1 LREDESIPGGYV
13 RVSLTR
19 AHVLIELTTHVRI
32 RTRVPRAI
40 QGATQPISIIS
51 PARFPLLTQL
61 YGLYKQ
67 ATVGDNNTDRPG
79 AFNFKAKYK
88 WDAWDKL
95 KGKSQE
101 EAEQEYIA
109 LVQTLSDKYN

>member
-1 LREDESIPGGYV
+1 MPSAEFTAAADSVQKLPKTPSDDE
-13 RVSLTR
+13 
-19 AHVLIELTTHVRI
+19 
-32 RTRVPRAI
+32 
-40 QGATQPISIIS
+40 
-51 PARFPLLTQL
+51 LLEL

-109 LVQTLSDKYN
+109 LVKTLSEKYN

>member
-1 LREDESIPGGYV
+1 MPSAEFTAAADSVQKLSKTPSDDE
-13 RVSLTR
+13 
-19 AHVLIELTTHVRI
+19 
-32 RTRVPRAI
+32 
-40 QGATQPISIIS
+40 
-51 PARFPLLTQL
+51 LLEL

-88 WDAWDKL
+88 WDSWDKL

-109 LVQTLSDKYN
+109 LVQTLTEKYN

>member
-1 LREDESIPGGYV
+1 MPSAEFTAAADSVQKLPKTPSDDE
-13 RVSLTR
+13 
-19 AHVLIELTTHVRI
+19 
-32 RTRVPRAI
+32 
-40 QGATQPISIIS
+40 
-51 PARFPLLTQL
+51 LLEL

>member
-1 LREDESIPGGYV
+1 MTPCLPD
-13 RVSLTR
+13 
-19 AHVLIELTTHVRI
+19 
-32 RTRVPRAI
+32 
-40 QGATQPISIIS
+40 QTQAP
-51 PARFPLLTQL
+51 PLTQL

-88 WDAWDKL
+88 WDSWDKL

-109 LVQTLSDKYN
+109 LVQQLSEKYN